1 MGKTKDLSVRSFTLV
16 NMLKQLATDT
26 ANGVT
31 PDPANY
37 TGRGGGDWGGRGRGR
52 GRGRGSGGGRGG
64 GRGGGDRSSGG
75 RCVVILLSRVYP
87 SLLVS
92 RRCHNNASGFC
103 RSAGAFLDGTYGT
116 RLLVIAPLPASFR
129 KLFGSFRGRAVSAF
143 FLEYFV

>member
-1 MGKTKDLSVRSFTLV
+1 MGKTKDLTVRSYTLV

-52 GRGRGSGGGRGG
+52 GRGRGSSGGRGG

-75 RCVVILLSRVYP
+75 RCVTLLACQVCIFAR
-87 SLLVS
+87 LWTLVKAA
-92 RRCHNNASGFC
+92 CFGF
-103 RSAGAFLDGTYGT
+103 GD
-116 RLLVIAPLPASFR
+116 
-129 KLFGSFRGRAVSAF
+129 
-143 FLEYFV
+143 

>member
-1 MGKTKDLSVRSFTLV
+1 MGKTKDLTVRSYTLV

-52 GRGRGSGGGRGG
+52 GRGRGSSGGRGG

-75 RCVVILLSRVYP
+75 RFVFVWRRVKCFLSLDSV
-87 SLLVS
+87 
-92 RRCHNNASGFC
+92 NIT
-103 RSAGAFLDGTYGT
+103 FLGCC
-116 RLLVIAPLPASFR
+116 
-129 KLFGSFRGRAVSAF
+129 
-143 FLEYFV
+143 